1 MLPVF
6 TQCTSF
12 MLLFPFICICI
23 GVSSGEPYPLTN
35 GCVETSFGNSF
46 EDIAIIYIYACDD
59 ECTLNGGDI
68 RICTCQSDGQ

>member
-6 TQCTSF
+6 TLCTSI
-12 MLLFPFICICI
+12 MLSFPFICICI
-23 GVSSGEPYPLTN
+23 GVSCGEPYPLSN

-46 EDIAIIYIYACDD
+46 KDIAIIYTCDD